1 MRKQS
6 GSDKALTETA
16 MVMIAE
22 FLKDESPRMYGAVR
36 VIKAM
41 GALTITKGEARK
53 LLEIFIG
60 DNINKMNEIEGGN
73 HDI

>member
-1 MRKQS
+1 MRKQNS
-6 GSDKALTETA
+6 ADKALTETA
-16 MVMIAE
+16 MVMVAE

-41 GALTITKGEARK
+41 GSLTITKGEARK

-60 DNINKMNEIEGGN
+60 DNINKFKNPRVKN
-73 HDI
+73 NDI